1 MAAQGSQRDTRYGR
15 FTAPWRIGV
24 DVGGTFT
31 DLVLADAA
39 ARIGVYKVPSVPGDP
54 GQGVLDAIAAA
65 AADLGVAPRVV
76 LENCELFLHGSTIAT
91 NTVLEGRGA
100 KVAMIATDGLRD
112 SIEIRRGMRTDQW
125 NHREPYSPVLVPR
138 HLRYEV
144 KGRLDRDGNELVPL
158 DESDI
163 GRAFAAVAEDGVEAL
178 AVCLINS
185 YVNPLH
191 ERSVASWAAACGFTR
206 SISVSSE
213 ICPIMGEFERFST
226 TVLNAYISPRVVAYL
241 TALNDRLVDL
251 GLQRP
256 MLLLQSNGGTV
267 PIDRVAQRPIDL
279 LLSGPAAGVGALK
292 LYRDSVGSAN
302 LILIE
307 IGGTSSDITL
317 MSRGEIA
324 TTDELSIAGYHASV
338 PSVDIHSVGT
348 GGGTIAGVDSGGMLY
363 VGPRGAGARPGPACY
378 GLGGMQP
385 TITDAQLVLG
395 RLKPGPY
402 AGGSITLDIDL
413 ARRAIEHDVAG
424 PLGIG
429 IEDAAAGI
437 IELAEQQLLHALERM
452 SIERGHDARGFTLVA
467 AGGAGPMHGAVVA
480 RKLGC
485 PRVYVPRLAG
495 AFCALGMLN
504 TDVRRDYVQA
514 FFSPLRDCDPAAVD
528 RLFAEL
534 EERANDHLAAS
545 GFTPAQRV
553 LKREL
558 DMRYEGQQ
566 WSVQVGSASAGFD
579 AELAEA
585 AFAVEHERL
594 YGHAQPGGAVE
605 ITMLR
610 LAAFGLLAPL
620 QILPAPPDPM
630 RAEPVETRPIYVATA
645 RQFALVPVYRGSDL
659 APGHSIAG
667 PALIEEQTTTVC
679 LETGD
684 RLAVD
689 PVGNYVIELEAA

>member
-1 MAAQGSQRDTRYGR
+1 MLAQASEAGTRHDEL
-15 FTAPWRIGV
+15 TAPWRIGV

-31 DLVLADAA
+31 DLVLVDAA
-39 ARIGVYKVPSVPGDP
+39 AQMGVYKVPSVPGDP
-54 GQGVLDAIAAA
+54 GRGVLDAILAAA
-65 AADLGVAPRVV
+65 RDLGVAPQVV
-76 LENCELFLHGSTIAT
+76 LEHCELFLHGSTIAT

-100 KVAMIATDGLRD
+100 KVAMIATSGLRD

-125 NHREPYSPVLVPR
+125 NHREPFPPVLVPR

-144 KGRLDRDGNELVPL
+144 AGRLDRDGNELMPL
-158 DESDI
+158 DGADVS
-163 GRAFAAVAEDGVEAL
+163 RSLSAAAEDGIEAL

-185 YVNPLH
+185 YVDPRH
-191 ERSVASWAAACGFTR
+191 ERSVASKATACGFTG
-206 SISVSSE
+206 SMSVSSE

-241 TALNDRLVDL
+241 TALNNRLVEL

-267 PIDRVAQRPIDL
+267 PLDRVAQRPIDL
-279 LLSGPAAGVGALK
+279 LLSGPAAGVGALQ
-292 LYRDSVGSAN
+292 LYRSSIGSAD

-348 GGGTIAGVDSGGMLY
+348 GGGTIAGVDGGGMLY

-378 GLGGMQP
+378 GLGGTQP

-413 ARRAIEHDVAG
+413 ARRAIERDVAA

-429 IEDAAAGI
+429 IEDAASGI

-452 SIERGHDARGFTLVA
+452 STERGYDARGFTLVA
-467 AGGAGPMHGAVVA
+467 AGGAGPMHGAFVA

-504 TDVRRDYVQA
+504 THVRRDYVQT
-514 FFSPLRDCDPAAVD
+514 FFGLLHDSDPATVD
-528 RLFAEL
+528 RLFTEL
-534 EERANDHLAAS
+534 EARANDHLAAS
-545 GFTPAQRV
+545 GFEPAQRL

-566 WSVQVGSASAGFD
+566 WSVRVGSPSSGFD
-579 AELAEA
+579 ARRAVD
-585 AFAVEHERL
+585 AFEVEHARL
-594 YGHAQPGGAVE
+594 YGHAQPGGTVE

-610 LAAFGLLAPL
+610 LAAFGLLTPL
-620 QILPAPPDPM
+620 QISPAPPRPA
-630 RAEPVETRPIYVATA
+630 RAEPAEIRPVYVSST
-645 RQFALVPVYRGSDL
+645 RQFASVPVYRGNDL
-659 APGHSIAG
+659 APGDGFAG

-679 LETGD
+679 LGTGD
-684 RLAVD
+684 RLTVD
-689 PVGNYVIELEAA
+689 ASGNYVIELEAT

>member
-1 MAAQGSQRDTRYGR
+1 
-15 FTAPWRIGV
+15 
-24 DVGGTFT
+24 
-31 DLVLADAA
+31 LVLADAA
-39 ARIGVYKVPSVPGDP
+39 AQIGVYKVPSIPGDP
-54 GQGVLDAIAAA
+54 GRGVLNAIRALADDLGIAA
-65 AADLGVAPRVV
+65 RTV

-125 NHREPYSPVLVPR
+125 NHRAPYPPVLVPR
-138 HLRYEV
+138 HRRYQV
-144 KGRLDRDGNELVPL
+144 KGRLDHDGNELIAL
-158 DESDI
+158 DSADV
-163 GRAFAAVAEDGVEAL
+163 RRSLAAAVEDGIEAL

-191 ERSVASWAAACGFTR
+191 EHGVASAAANDGFAG
-206 SISVSSE
+206 SLSVSSE
-213 ICPIMGEFERFST
+213 ICPIMGEFERFAT
-226 TVLNAYISPRVVAYL
+226 TVLNAYIAPRVVAYL
-241 TALNDRLVDL
+241 TALNDRLVEL
-251 GLQRP
+251 GLRRP

-267 PIDRVAQRPIDL
+267 PLDRVAQRPIDL
-279 LLSGPAAGVGALK
+279 LLSGPAAGVGALR
-292 LYRDSVGSAN
+292 LYRDSIGSAD

-378 GLGGMQP
+378 GLGGTQP

-402 AGGSITLDIDL
+402 AGGSISLDL
-413 ARRAIEHDVAG
+413 ALARGAIERDIAK
-424 PLGIG
+424 PLGIAV
-429 IEDAAAGI
+429 EDAASGV
-437 IELAEQQLLHALERM
+437 IELAEQQLLQALERM
-452 SIERGHDARGFTLVA
+452 STERGYDARRFTLVA
-467 AGGAGPMHGAVVA
+467 AGGAGPMHGAVVG

-485 PRVYVPRLAG
+485 PRVYIPRLAG

-504 TDVRRDYVQA
+504 THVRRDYVQS
-514 FFSPLRDCDPAAVD
+514 FFSLLQHCDPSAIEQ
-528 RLFAEL
+528 LFVQL
-534 EERANDHLAAS
+534 EARANDHLAAS
-545 GFTPAQRV
+545 GFAPHQRL

-566 WSVQVGSASAGFD
+566 WSVRVGSPASGFD
-579 AELAEA
+579 VRLAEKG
-585 AFAVEHERL
+585 FEVEHERL
-594 YGHAQPGGAVE
+594 YGHAQPGGTVE

-620 QILPAPPDPM
+620 QISPAPTRP
-630 RAEPVETRPIYVATA
+630 AAVEPVEMRPVYVSAG
-645 RQFALVPVYRGSDL
+645 QSYVPVPVYRGADL
-659 APGHSIAG
+659 APGDGFAG
-667 PALIEEQTTTVC
+667 PALIEEQTTTVY
-679 LETGD
+679 
-684 RLAVD
+684 LAPADQLTVD
-689 PVGNYVIELEAA
+689 QSGNYVIELEAA